1 MKINAEYKTTTVAC
15 SRNICFAATMVIAMS
30 GCVSQSTYKDLEQE
44 RDMLKQENAQLSKQN
59 QVLQGNLKLARNQ
72 ESLTADE
79 REKLKQ
85 ELAITSEALVIT
97 TQEANAVN
105 ALYDKLVKHLA
116 GEVASQQVTIQQMQS
131 GVNVQLPEELLF
143 QSGSADVNTEG
154 KVVLHKV
161 ALDLIGVPFQTIVGG
176 FTDNVPISKRLA
188 TQFPTNWDLAAAR
201 ATQVV
206 RLLEESGVSSA
217 QLVAVSFGENQP
229 IADNNDPEERAK
241 NRRIEIRL
249 RPVVVE

>member
-1 MKINAEYKTTTVAC
+1 MI
-15 SRNICFAATMVIAMS
+15 IAMS
-30 GCVSQSTYKDLEQE
+30 GCVSQSAYNDLEQE

-59 QVLQGNLKLARNQ
+59 QALQGNLKLARNQ
-72 ESLTADE
+72 EALTAEE

-85 ELAITSEALVIT
+85 ELAITSEALVVT
-97 TQEANAVN
+97 TQEANSVN
-105 ALYDKLVKHLA
+105 VLYDKLVKRLA

-143 QSGSADVNTEG
+143 QSGSAEVNTEG

-161 ALDLIGVPFQTIVGG
+161 ALDLIDVPFQTIVGG

-201 ATQVV
+201 ATQIV
-206 RLLEESGVSSA
+206 RLLEESGGPA
-217 QLVAVSFGENQP
+217 RN
-229 IADNNDPEERAK
+229 
-241 NRRIEIRL
+241 
-249 RPVVVE
+249 